1 VRRIVESHGGSVTV
15 RSDACEGTRFSIGL
29 PRIAVGRGEAGS
41 DDGDRTAQREA
52 VAAAG

>member
-1 VRRIVESHGGSVTV
+1 M
-15 RSDACEGTRFSIGL
+15 
-29 PRIAVGRGEAGS
+29 GREEAGS